1 MQVGRAGLGKV
12 DSEELGCPNAENR
25 KTAWEYREA
34 RFEMLPHPLPS
45 NQYNKAQ
52 GDTLGYT
59 VFRQ

>member
-45 NQYNKAQ
+45 NQYNKE
-52 GDTLGYT
+52 G
-59 VFRQ
+59 VSKF